1 MGPQYK
7 HPTCTWQRI
16 WAGAYYFKPKI
27 HHLRNYTGGQ
37 SINIRKREDQGQTQQ
52 TSLSNSKSYCRAVTI
67 NYFLMYQWSCW
78 CWAAFHF
85 EIFWAEFHPQY
96 FRLLSISSEYSARL
110 FAAGSSISHRIK
122 IKLTSQ
128 DFCKRVRSD
137 LFLTAGLGLYTSPLK
152 MCNTSL
158 KSSCSSSFPASLTY
172 LPSCTFQWLVWGL
185 LSTRLLQSS
194 KSPLHHGLWSLKT
207 SSLTSALQW
216 PSQTGLEHLHQHL
229 SRTWSPQSSPQYLSH
244 AQTAAL
250 YAPHSISSAAFTGSA
265 SNTAFFLPDAK
276 AFWKRHRQNSLLRE
290 THLPIH

>member
-52 TSLSNSKSYCRAVTI
+52 TSLWNSKSYCRAVTI

-110 FAAGSSISHRIK
+110 FAAGFSISHRIK
-122 IKLTSQ
+122 IKLTSR

-158 KSSCSSSFPASLTY
+158 KSSCSSSFPASLT
-172 LPSCTFQWLVWGL
+172 LPPFLHISVTSMG
-185 LSTRLLQSS
+185 SS
-194 KSPLHHGLWSLKT
+194 INEASPIQQKPPASWSLIT
-207 SSLTSALQW
+207 ENILINFCLAMAQPNWAGTSAPALIQDLE
-216 PSQTGLEHLHQHL
+216 PTELPTIFIPYSDCSTLCSSQ
-229 SRTWSPQSSPQYLSH
+229 Y
-244 AQTAAL
+244 
-250 YAPHSISSAAFTGSA
+250 
-265 SNTAFFLPDAK
+265 
-276 AFWKRHRQNSLLRE
+276 
-290 THLPIH
+290 